1 MLSLPAGRTA
11 KWIVLLVVVLL
22 YGGLASQAGKFEDSQ
37 KNESSSWLPADA
49 ESVKALEAV
58 KQFPGG
64 ELAPA
69 VVVYERRGG
78 LTDADKQRIS
88 DTVAR
93 LNERRA
99 PLVLEAQE
107 PVFSPSGNAALIVQ
121 PVQPGEGQADA
132 FENAVQSIRD
142 RIGEPS
148 GGLEVELTGAAG
160 FSLDAIKVFGGIN
173 GTLLYAAAGIV
184 LVLLILIYR
193 SPIFWVIPFFAVVLA
208 EGASRGAGYLLAEA
222 GVTINGQTGGILPVL
237 VFGAG
242 TDYALLLVS
251 RYREELRRHEDKH
264 EAMAIAL
271 RGAGPA
277 ILASGL
283 TVIAAL
289 LTLSIAEV
297 NSTAGLGPV
306 GAMGVALAMISML
319 TVLPAQL
326 VVCGRRAFWSPGL
339 DTIPHAGQVGTDETH
354 GFWRRVGE
362 RVARRPRAIWILGS
376 VVLLVLA
383 ANVLALDTSQTTG
396 NQFRGEVDSVQGQEV
411 LSRNFPA
418 GASAPADVIV
428 GDASRVPA
436 VTEAL
441 KSQRVVSDV
450 RPVGEGR
457 AGVQLQVTFASDPYA
472 SSTMDQIPALRSA
485 VERAGGG
492 SVLVGG
498 PTAQEFD
505 LRESAARDN
514 RLILPLTLLV
524 VFAILVVLLRAVVA
538 PVLLIVSVIVSFAA
552 ALGTG
557 IFVSEHVFGFTGV
570 GPTLPLLAFVFLVA
584 LGIDY
589 NIFLMARV
597 REEAQRYGTR
607 EGTLRGLA
615 VTGAVITGAGLV
627 LAGTFGALAV
637 LPLVV
642 LTQIGFIVAFGVLL
656 DTFVVRSVIVPAAVI
671 DIGRRVWWPSRLA
684 KEAPVGAVAA
694 GAATGNGRVR
704 ESPGSA
710 RVPTE

>member
-1 MLSLPAGRTA
+1 MA
-11 KWIVLLVVVLL
+11 
-22 YGGLASQAGKFEDSQ
+22 AS
-37 KNESSSWLPADA
+37 DA

-58 KQFPGG
+58 QRMPGG

-69 VVVYERRGG
+69 VIVFERRGG
-78 LTDADKQRIS
+78 LTDADKARID
-88 DTVAR
+88 DTVTK
-93 LNERRA
+93 LNADRRE
-99 PLVLEAQE
+99 LVLEAQK
-107 PVFSPSGNAALIVQ
+107 PIYAPNGASAIIVQ
-121 PVQPGEGQADA
+121 PVQPGEGQADK

-148 GGLEVELTGAAG
+148 GGLEVKLTGAAG
-160 FSLDAIKVFGGIN
+160 FSLDSIKVFGGIN

-184 LVLLILIYR
+184 LILLILIYR
-193 SPIFWVIPFFAVVLA
+193 SPIFWAIPFFAVLLA

-222 GVTINGQTGGILPVL
+222 GVVINGQTGGILPVL

-251 RYREELRRHEDKH
+251 RYREELRKHEDKH
-264 EAMAIAL
+264 EAMRIAL
-271 RGAGPA
+271 RNAGPA

-319 TVLPAQL
+319 TVLPALL

-339 DTIPHAGQVGTDETH
+339 DTIPHPGQIGTDATH
-354 GFWRRVGE
+354 GFWRRVAE
-362 RVARRPRAIWILGS
+362 RIGRGPRAIWITGT
-376 VVLLVLA
+376 VVLLILA
-383 ANVLALDTSQTTG
+383 ANVLNLDTSQTTG
-396 NQFRGEVDSVQGQEV
+396 TGFRGEVDSVTGQEV

-428 GDASRVPA
+428 RDRSKVEA
-436 VTEAL
+436 VTAAL
-441 KSQRVVSDV
+441 EDQRALVSEV
-450 RPVGEGR
+450 RP
-457 AGVQLQVTFASDPYA
+457 AGKGPDGVHLTVTLKGDPYA
-472 SSTMDQIPALRSA
+472 SATLDQIPELRSA
-485 VERAGGG
+485 VGGDA
-492 SVLVGG
+492 LVGG
-498 PTAQEFD
+498 PTAQEYD
-505 LRESAARDN
+505 LRVSANRDN
-514 RLILPLTLLV
+514 LLIIPLTLLV
-524 VFAILVVLLRAVVA
+524 VFAILVALLRAVVA

-552 ALGTG
+552 ALGAG
-557 IFVSEHVFGFTGV
+557 IFVSEYIFGFTGV

-597 REEAQRYGTR
+597 REEAQRFGTR
-607 EGTLRGLA
+607 EGTLRGVA

-671 DIGRRVWWPSRLA
+671 DIGRRVWWPSKLA
-684 KEAPVGAVAA
+684 RRDEDSVGAVAA
-694 GAATGNGRVR
+694 SAVTNGRVR
-704 ESPGSA
+704 ESPDTA